1 MSIRLPKPTKSVLTV
16 LSLALMALPLSLRAG
31 AIIDFGSFSDW
42 NAAVGGA
49 TTSYDFSLLPGN
61 NTPVDGITVA
71 GVTFNQGP
79 DGYLA
84 SCGGVFPSDCSGT
97 GGILIGQ
104 PTIIDTLPSGTF
116 GAAGDFGAYYG
127 NSPESITITATSF
140 LGATDSITLD
150 AGTSSVFEGFL
161 STDPSDPLVTLSVT
175 SNNGSNYAAQF
186 DGDYTTPEPAA
197 GALLFGGLALI
208 ALKGRRWP
216 TLRSLRFG
224 RRSESPSN

>member
-1 MSIRLPKPTKSVLTV
+1 MSIHLPKPTKSALTV
-16 LSLALMALPLSLRAG
+16 LGLALMALPLSLRASS
-31 AIIDFGSFSDW
+31 IIDFGSLSGW

-49 TTSYDFSLLPGN
+49 TTSYDFTLLPGN

-71 GVTFNQGP
+71 GVTFNNP
-79 DGYLA
+79 DGSLV
-84 SCGGVFPSDCSGT
+84 SCGGVFPSDCTGT

-104 PTIIDTLPSGTF
+104 PTIIDTLPSGTL
-116 GAAGDFGAYYG
+116 GAAGDFGTYYG
-127 NSPESITITATSF
+127 NSPDGITITATS
-140 LGATDSITLD
+140 LSGATDSITLD
-150 AGTSSVFEGFL
+150 AGTSSVFKGFV
-161 STDPSDPLVTLSVT
+161 STDPSDPLVTISVT
-175 SNNGSNYAAQF
+175 SNNGGYYAAQF

-216 TLRSLRFG
+216 KLRSLRFG